1 MCALYNTAYL
11 KLKTC
16 VFGKPL
22 FRSVNIKRCINCE
35 TTTELNSMAV
45 FILYFHKDCE
55 PCTHVGTNE
64 YNYQIEFVCQ
74 FNSIQWKSRNE
85 CYRTLYKYYNLLP
98 CSMSPSQFNISYR
111 SFYHTIYLLNL
122 CSIFTL
128 FRLSHQMFHSPSLRA
143 SIQWEWLSWLT
154 LRKTPTTPP
163 RNTLQTFTKKDAEN
177 PRIGARACNVML
189 IHSRE
194 YFWRFPSCTPAYTRL
209 VQIWL
214 N

>member
-1 MCALYNTAYL
+1 MNITI
-11 KLKTC
+11 KLNLC
-16 VFGKPL
+16 V
-22 FRSVNIKRCINCE
+22 
-35 TTTELNSMAV
+35 
-45 FILYFHKDCE
+45 
-55 PCTHVGTNE
+55 
-64 YNYQIEFVCQ
+64 
-74 FNSIQWKSRNE
+74 NSIQFNE
-85 CYRTLYKYYNLLP
+85 NLEMNAIEHSISTTTCSLVP
-98 CSMSPSQFNISYR
+98 CPPLNSIYLTDPS
-111 SFYHTIYLLNL
+111 TIQSYLLNL